1 MVEKGRGGSK
11 TYRKGMDRER
21 GRANLKGGNS
31 SAFID
36 EYFTLNFFPPQF
48 WENYSHFLG
57 FTFGN
62 SSNFLLALTFLG
74 YLFSFFS
81 CDNFSL
87 PLQIFCSYGSYH
99 SALFLLR
106 LRSLGVYYNII
117 CTIVGKCIHFT
128 YLLCRYATKFHFSL
142 FGDDLKNI
150 SLPVQLH

>member
-1 MVEKGRGGSK
+1 MFLKMVEKGRGGSK

-57 FTFGN
+57 FTFRN

-81 CDNFSL
+81 CDNFPYL
-87 PLQIFCSYGSYH
+87 YRF
-99 SALFLLR
+99 SAATEA
-106 LRSLGVYYNII
+106 II
-117 CTIVGKCIHFT
+117 VHCF
-128 YLLCRYATKFHFSL
+128 Y
-142 FGDDLKNI
+142 
-150 SLPVQLH
+150 